1 MPDRETQPA
10 GECPIARVIRLVG
23 DKWTLLIVRDLAR
36 DRKRFGQLQQSL
48 AGISSRTLSY
58 RLHSL
63 EQAGL
68 INRRAPAETPVRVEY
83 SLTPK
88 GRALLPL
95 LEMLR
100 LYGEKWLKPGS

>member
-1 MPDRETQPA
+1 MPDKETGPV
-10 GECPIARVIRLVG
+10 GECPIARVVRLVG

-36 DRKRFGQLQQSL
+36 ERKRFGQLQRSL

-58 RLHSL
+58 RLHNL
-63 EQAGL
+63 EQAG
-68 INRRAPAETPVRVEY
+68 IIHRRAPTEAPPRVEY

-100 LYGEKWLKPGS
+100 VYGEKWLKPGS